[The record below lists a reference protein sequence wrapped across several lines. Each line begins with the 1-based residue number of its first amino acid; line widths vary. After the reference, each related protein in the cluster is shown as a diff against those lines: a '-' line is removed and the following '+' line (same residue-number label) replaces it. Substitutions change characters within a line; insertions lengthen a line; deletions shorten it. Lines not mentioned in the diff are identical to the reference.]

1 MITQGFLHC
10 NVHWH
15 GLIGH
20 QKAYVKKIN
29 GKVLLENVCP
39 IGFLKNTM
47 SWYESYLAEPHFTV
61 EVANWV
67 YKDVKFAGGVSQGLM
82 LGPPLFLFMSMI

>member
-20 QKAYVKKIN
+20 QKTYVKKIN
-29 GKVLLENVCP
+29 GKVLLENVRL

-47 SWYESYLAEPHFTV
+47 SIYLAESHFTV

-67 YKDVKFAGGVSQGLM
+67 YKYVTFAGGVSQGSM
-82 LGPPLFLFMSMI
+82 LGPPLF